1 MFDKTFV
8 IGTGGTGGYLIPPL
22 VKTLQYHPATRNN
35 MVTIIDGDD
44 FEDKN
49 QSRQFMTPDHVGQ
62 NKADAMAEMCNV
74 MGLTNVNAFGEYITM
89 ASFIPFLEESESP
102 LIIAAVDNDAT
113 RAAVIDAI
121 LMVCTDKDFFF
132 ITPGNSDG
140 VEEVRGQT
148 LWFGRINGQSVG
160 MNPKEV
166 VPNISQPEDEIPRA
180 GSCARLQESRPQLIS
195 ANFMAAAS
203 TLAVIQNLL
212 DEKLEHNRSGIY
224 FNIRN
229 LKSSVS

>member
-22 VKTLQYHPATRNN
+22 VKTLQYHPATRDN

-44 FEDKN
+44 FENKN

-62 NKADAMAEMCNV
+62 NKADAMAEMCSA

-89 ASFIPFLEESESP
+89 SSFIPFLEESDSP

-121 LMVCTDKDFFF
+121 QLTCAGKDFFF

-140 VEEVRGQT
+140 IEEVHGQT
-148 LWFGRINGQSVG
+148 LWFGRINGENVG
-160 MNPKEV
+160 MNPKDV
-166 VPNISQPEDEIPRA
+166 FPNIIQPEDEIPHA

-195 ANFMAAAS
+195 ANFMAAAA

-212 DEKLEHNRSGIY
+212 DEKLEANKSGIY

-229 LKSSVS
+229 LKTSVS